1 MPEGCVSGVE
11 FKSVGRI
18 GSYGHDKCKISYSP
32 QSTAHSSVLRRTRAH
47 TASDSAESEHKFSQS
62 YRIRLRELSDTTER
76 TCRGI
81 ISNCTYIAS
90 FKLYHIDLDSLADK
104 I

>member
-18 GSYGHDKCKISYSP
+18 GSYGHDKWKISYSP
-32 QSTAHSSVLRRTRAH
+32 QSTAHSSVLQRTRAN

-62 YRIRLRELSDTTER
+62 YRIRLR
-76 TCRGI
+76 
-81 ISNCTYIAS
+81 
-90 FKLYHIDLDSLADK
+90 KLVVVSSQTVLT
-104 I
+104 